1 MNSPASGSPLRRALR
16 AIPLALLRAV
26 VALFGLAFMLGVL
39 LFGLAAGTL
48 LIAWALLRGRR
59 PALRF
64 GGMRPGM
71 MRRAAWPRP
80 ARADVIEVE
89 AREIDPRTPG

>member
-1 MNSPASGSPLRRALR
+1 MNPSATGSPFLRALR

-26 VALFGLAFMLGVL
+26 AALFGLAFMLGVL
-39 LFGLAAGTL
+39 LLGLVAGTL
-48 LIAWALLRGRR
+48 LVAWALLRGRR

-64 GGMRPGM
+64 GGLRPGAM
-71 MRRAAWPRP
+71 HRAARPRQ
-80 ARADVIEVE
+80 AHADVIEVE